1 MMHFQVLSFWEK
13 TKQSKTDAFCSSLG
27 TFKYAVQ
34 TGSYLVPMVRSF
46 KINETSLGGIIAWW
60 YLEMFILHQ
69 SNFNNVSIFYRYFG
83 LYLQIVKVRF
93 LCYFRPSDPS
103 KSGTCFIISEVVHVH
118 AHVLQ

>member
-34 TGSYLVPMVRSF
+34 TGFYLVPMVRSF

-69 SNFNNVSIFYRYFG
+69 SNFKNISILFFS
-83 LYLQIVKVRF
+83 LYLQIVKVGF

-103 KSGTCFIISEVVHVH
+103 KSGTCFIILEVMHVH